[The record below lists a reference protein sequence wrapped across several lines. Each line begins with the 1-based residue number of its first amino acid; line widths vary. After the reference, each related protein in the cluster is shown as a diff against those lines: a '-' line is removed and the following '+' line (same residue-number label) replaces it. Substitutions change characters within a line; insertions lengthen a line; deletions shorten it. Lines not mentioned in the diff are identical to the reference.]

1 MIDHLQDSGF
11 NTELSRG
18 IIDDRERL
26 VIEVIE
32 DMDRRSGRHMAED
45 IGTGSH
51 DGSDYKFK
59 IKDTFQ
65 PIELI
70 LGQWDVSDGGSLQ
83 TQCWR

>member
-1 MIDHLQDSGF
+1 MTDHLKDSGF
-11 NTELSRG
+11 NAEFSRG
-18 IIDDRERL
+18 IIDDRELL

-32 DMDRRSGRHMAED
+32 NMDRRSGRHMAED

-51 DGSDYKFK
+51 YGSDYKFK

-70 LGQWDVSDGGSLQ
+70 LAQWDVSDGGYLQ
-83 TQCWR
+83 TQCLR